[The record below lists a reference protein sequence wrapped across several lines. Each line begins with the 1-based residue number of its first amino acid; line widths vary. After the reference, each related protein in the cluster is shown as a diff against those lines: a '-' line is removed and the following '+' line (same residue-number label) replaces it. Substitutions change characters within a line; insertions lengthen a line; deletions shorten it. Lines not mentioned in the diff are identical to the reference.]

1 MTEIIELI
9 KNLIDTVPIFWVYF
23 ILFLSSVLENLV
35 PPLPGDT
42 ITVFG
47 AYLVGVGKLGFF
59 ATYLTTTAGSTVGF
73 MIIYFIALRL
83 GRNYFCK
90 NNFPFLPEKSLHKC
104 QIWFDKYGLILIAV
118 NRFVTGAR
126 TAITIFAGITKV
138 SWINA
143 LVFSTISAL
152 IWNGLLIYL
161 GFTLGEN
168 WQIVETYL
176 AKYSSF
182 VLVVLISIVIIYFV
196 RKFLK
201 SRHNE
206 ISNS

>member
-1 MTEIIELI
+1 MAEVIELI
-9 KNLIDTVPIFWVYF
+9 KDLIDTVPVFWVYL
-23 ILFLSSVLENLV
+23 ILFVSSVMENLA

-47 AYLVGVGKLGFF
+47 AYLVGVGKLDFF

-73 MIIYFIALRL
+73 MIIYFIALKL
-83 GRNYFCK
+83 GSDYFREK
-90 NNFPFLPEKSLHKC
+90 DFRFLPASSLDKC
-104 QIWFDKYGLILIAV
+104 QIWFDKYGLILIGV

-138 SWINA
+138 SWLNA

-176 AKYSSF
+176 AKYSTF

-201 SRHNE
+201 NRQNE
-206 ISNS
+206 ISNT